1 MNDIYLIGE
10 VGYEITLQSVI
21 DSVAKSDKEKP
32 LYINIHS
39 QGGSVYDGLAIY
51 NYLKTLG
58 QEVNTSSSGLV
69 ASIASIIFLAG
80 KKETRK
86 INSNDSFLIH
96 LPMGFNGGNAKDLEK
111 TAKELRDI
119 ENKLA
124 EIYAK
129 ETNLTSQEAIEL
141 MAKDEML
148 DVNFLKEK
156 GFVNTIVEFKAV
168 ANLYNNQNQM
178 KQVTEAQVESMLT
191 KFENKLKAIFNLKPT
206 AKLVQDA
213 NGVEINF
220 TELEDDATPS
230 VGDVAQIDGVD
241 ANGEYVMPDGTTM
254 VFVDGTLTEIM
265 EAEDDEEEQ
274 TLEEAQAKIAELEA
288 EIEGLK
294 AEKDN
299 FENNLKTLK
308 AEFKSFK
315 NEVSSNFK
323 AERKPRKEGQD
334 PKNQVRTL
342 FKK

>member
-10 VGYEITLQSVI
+10 VGYEINLQSVI

-32 LYINIHS
+32 LHIHIHS

-51 NYLKTLG
+51 NYLKTLE
-58 QEVNTSSSGLV
+58 QEVHTSSSGLV
-69 ASIASIIFLAG
+69 ASIASVIFLAG

-129 ETNLTSQEAIEL
+129 ETNLTSDEAIEL
-141 MAKDEML
+141 MSKDEML
-148 DVNFLKEK
+148 KVDFLKEK
-156 GFVNTIVEFKAV
+156 GFVSEIVEFKAV
-168 ANLYNNQNQM
+168 ANLYNNQKQM
-178 KQVTEAQVESMLT
+178 KQVTEEQVNSMFA
-191 KFENKLKAIFNLKPT
+191 KFEAKLKNIFKSKPT

-220 TELEDDATPS
+220 ADLDEEATPS
-230 VGDVAQIDGVD
+230 VGDKATVDGVNAD
-241 ANGEYVMPDGTTM
+241 GEYVMPDGTKM
-254 VFVDGTLTEIM
+254 VFVGGELTEII
-265 EAEDDEEEQ
+265 EETEDEQ
-274 TLEEAQAKIAELEA
+274 TLEEAQARITELEA
-288 EIEGLK
+288 EVEALK
-294 AEKDN
+294 TEKDT
-299 FENNLKTLK
+299 FQNNLKTLK
-308 AEFKSFK
+308 TEFKNFK

-323 AERKPRKEGQD
+323 GERRTREEGGQ
-334 PKNQVRTL
+334 NQNQTRTL
-342 FKK
+342 KKK